1 MIHFKNITKKYSPD
15 ACVLENINL
24 FIKAG
29 EFVSI
34 IGQSGS
40 GKTTLMKLLVAEERP
55 TEGEIVVG
63 GWNII
68 DIKNRDIP
76 LLRRQIGNIFQ
87 DFKLLPHKTV
97 FENIAFALHVC
108 NASNAEIQKIVPQ
121 AIKIVGLDGKE
132 DRFPSQ
138 LSGGEKQRVA
148 IARALSH
155 QPKIIIADE
164 PTGNLDTHH
173 TNDIIELL
181 KKINNF
187 GTTVILVS
195 HEKDVVNR
203 LKRRVVTL
211 ENGRIIADQENSRYV
226 L

>member
-1 MIHFKNITKKYSPD
+1 MIHFKNITKSYGPE
-15 ACVLENINL
+15 ALILENINL

-40 GKTTLMKLLVAEERP
+40 GKTTLMRLLIAEEKP
-55 TEGEIVVG
+55 TEGEIIVG
-63 GWNII
+63 GWNISNI
-68 DIKNRDIP
+68 GAKDVP

-87 DFKLLPHKTV
+87 DFKLLQHKTV

-108 NASNAEIQKIVPQ
+108 NASNAEINKIVPQ
-121 AIKIVGLDGKE
+121 AVKIVGLEGKE
-132 DRFPSQ
+132 DRFPRQ

-148 IARALSH
+148 VARALSH

-164 PTGNLDTHH
+164 PTGNLDAHH
-173 TNDIIELL
+173 TQDIIDLL
-181 KKINNF
+181 KKINSF

-195 HEKDVVNR
+195 HEKEVVNR
-203 LKRRVVTL
+203 LKRRVITL
-211 ENGRIIADQENSRYV
+211 EGGKIISDKENSRYV

>member
-1 MIHFKNITKKYSPD
+1 MIHFKNITKIYPPD

-24 FIKAG
+24 FIKPG

-40 GKTTLMKLLVAEERP
+40 GKTTLMKLLVAEEKA
-55 TEGEIVVG
+55 TEGEIIVG
-63 GWNII
+63 GWNIS
-68 DIKNRDIP
+68 DIKPKDVP

-87 DFKLLPHKTV
+87 DFKLLPNKTV

-108 NASNAEIQKIVPQ
+108 DASNAEIDRIVPQ
-121 AIKIVGLDGKE
+121 AIKVVGLEGKE
-132 DRFPSQ
+132 DRFPRQ

-181 KKINNF
+181 KKINSF

-211 ENGRIIADQENSRYV
+211 ENGRIISDQENSRYV

>member
-1 MIHFKNITKKYSPD
+1 MIHFKDITKVYPPD
-15 ACVLENINL
+15 AVVLEDINL

-34 IGQSGS
+34 IGESGS
-40 GKTTLMKLLVAEERP
+40 GKTTLMKLLVAEEQP
-55 TEGEIVVG
+55 TEGEIIVG
-63 GWNII
+63 GWDIT
-68 DIKNRDIP
+68 DIKSKDVP

-87 DFKLLPHKTV
+87 DFKLLPNKTV
-97 FENIAFALHVC
+97 FENVAFALHVC
-108 NASNAEIQKIVPQ
+108 NASNSEIRKVVPQ
-121 AIKIVGLDGKE
+121 AIKIVGLKGKE
-132 DRFPSQ
+132 DRFPAQ

-164 PTGNLDTHH
+164 PTGNLDANH
-173 TNDIIELL
+173 TDDIIDLL
-181 KKINNF
+181 KKINSF

-195 HEKDVVNR
+195 HEKDVVNK

-211 ENGRIIADQENSRYV
+211 AEGKIISDQERSNYS